1 MPTWGTVTEKYAGDA
16 AWSEWFAICSVGGCS
31 EENRK
36 RLRTEV
42 ESAMYAQLA
51 RFGLSR
57 EDAGEDDPV
66 SFFDGYFKLKGSR
79 ERGKPLKFYF
89 AHRIRAEHLRMFD
102 FVCGTLFGSR
112 SGRVH
117 DIVADWISSL
127 KGWKSRIVRGEDGCR
142 RLRWERTE
150 GDGAPVELPIEND
163 PAAEI
168 DVEAI
173 RGETAVLL
181 ERVARKIGVEKRK
194 AALLLYVTAMDV
206 ALTEDAVLVA
216 LGVGKSMAYRLKD
229 KAMEALRREMRR
241 TEGSDSPLFGRLL
254 LETCEGEVGDVL

>member
-1 MPTWGTVTEKYAGDA
+1 MARDGYAGDA

-31 EENRK
+31 EENRV
-36 RLRTEV
+36 RLRAQV

-51 RFGLSR
+51 RCGLSR
-57 EDAGEDDPV
+57 EDAGTDDPV
-66 SFFDGYFKLKGSR
+66 AFFDGYFKLKGSR
-79 ERGKPLKFYF
+79 ERGKPLKLYF
-89 AHRIRAEHLRMFD
+89 AHRIRAERLRMFD

-112 SGRVH
+112 SGRIH
-117 DIVADWISSL
+117 DIVTDWISSL

-150 GDGAPVELPIEND
+150 GDGTPVELPIEND

-173 RGETAVLL
+173 RGETAALL
-181 ERVARKIGVEKRK
+181 TRVARKIGVEKRK

-206 ALTEDAVLVA
+206 ALTEDAVLGA
-216 LGVGKSMAYRLKD
+216 LGVGKSMAYRIKD
-229 KAMEALRREMRR
+229 KAMEALRREMGR
-241 TEGSDSPLFGRLL
+241 TEGSDDPLFGRLL
-254 LETCEGEVGDVL
+254 LETCEGEVGNVL

>member
-1 MPTWGTVTEKYAGDA
+1 MSRNGYAGDG

-31 EENRK
+31 NGNRA
-36 RLRTEV
+36 RLRAEV

-57 EDAGEDDPV
+57 EDAGADDPV
-66 SFFDGYFKLKGSR
+66 AFFDGYFKLKGSR
-79 ERGKPLKFYF
+79 EKGKPLKLYF
-89 AHRIRAEHLRMFD
+89 AHRIRAEHLRMID

-117 DIVADWISSL
+117 DIVTDWISTL
-127 KGWKSRIVRGEDGCR
+127 KGWRTRIVRGEDGCR

-150 GDGAPVELPIEND
+150 GDGSPVELPIEND

-173 RGETAVLL
+173 RGETAALL
-181 ERVARKIGVEKRK
+181 DRLSRKIGVEKRK
-194 AALLLYVTAMDV
+194 TALLLYVTAMDV
-206 ALTEDAVLVA
+206 AITEDAVLSA
-216 LGVGKSMAYRLKD
+216 LGVAKSMAYRLKD
-229 KAMEALRREMRR
+229 KAMAALRKEMAK
-241 TEGSDSPLFGRLL
+241 TEGSDDPLFGRLL
-254 LETCEGEVGDVL
+254 LETCEKEVRDVL

>member
-79 ERGKPLKFYF
+79 ERGKPLKLYF

-112 SGRVH
+112 SGRIH
-117 DIVADWISSL
+117 DIVTDWISSL
-127 KGWKSRIVRGEDGCR
+127 KGWKPRIVRGEDGCR

-173 RGETAVLL
+173 RDETAALL

-194 AALLLYVTAMDV
+194 ATLLLYVTAMDV
-206 ALTEDAVLVA
+206 ALTEDAVLGA

-241 TEGSDSPLFGRLL
+241 TEGSDDPLFGRLL
-254 LETCEGEVGDVL
+254 LETCEREAGDVL